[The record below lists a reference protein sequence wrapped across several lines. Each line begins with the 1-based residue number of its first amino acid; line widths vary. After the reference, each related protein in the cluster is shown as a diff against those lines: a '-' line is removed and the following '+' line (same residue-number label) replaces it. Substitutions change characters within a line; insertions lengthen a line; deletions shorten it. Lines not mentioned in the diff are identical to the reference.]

1 MNTGVRALESPF
13 ARIAERAVDY
23 ASLMKPELTGL
34 SVFTA
39 LFGTLLAQGGFVEL
53 RPFLVVFAGT
63 LLVGSG
69 AGTINQF
76 IERRED
82 ALMKRTER
90 RPLPAGRVAAAE
102 ALVLG
107 ALLSVVGIALLFTA
121 GNFISGMTAFVTS
134 ASYLFLYTPLKKV
147 TPAAT
152 FIGGIPGALPPV
164 IGWTVV
170 RNGIGV
176 EAVVLFLILFAWQM
190 PHFYSLA
197 WLYRKDYARAGYAVL
212 TVRDATGVRTARRT
226 VFYSALLVLLGAA
239 TFAAGMTGIVSTV
252 LAIAL
257 GGGMLSLSV
266 QFSRN
271 VRAGT
276 TEERLAVVNRSARR
290 LFFASL
296 VYLPALIICIAA
308 GTL

>member
-1 MNTGVRALESPF
+1 MNTGVRTLESPI

-23 ASLMKPELTGL
+23 ATLMKPELTGL

-39 LFGTLLAQGGFVEL
+39 LFGTFLAQGGVTDL

-76 IERRED
+76 LERRED
-82 ALMKRTER
+82 GMMRRTER
-90 RPLPAGRVAAAE
+90 RPLPAGRLGPAE
-102 ALVLG
+102 ALVIG
-107 ALLSVVGIALLFTA
+107 SLLSVVGVALLFTA
-121 GNFISGMTAFVTS
+121 GNFISGMTAFATS
-134 ASYLFLYTPLKKV
+134 ASYLFLYTPLKKI

-164 IGWTVV
+164 IGWTVAK
-170 RNGIGV
+170 NGIGA

-197 WLYRKDYARAGYAVL
+197 WMYRKDYARAGYAVL
-212 TVRDATGVRTARRT
+212 TVRDATGIRAARRM
-226 VFYSALLVLLGAA
+226 VFYSALLVTLGCALY
-239 TFAAGMTGIVSTV
+239 AAGMTGVASTA
-252 LAIAL
+252 LAVAL
-257 GGGMLSLSV
+257 GGGMLALSV
-266 QFSRN
+266 RFWRN
-271 VRAGT
+271 VRAGVADD
-276 TEERLAVVNRSARR
+276 RVAVVNRSARS

-296 VYLPALIICIAA
+296 IYLPVLIIGIAA
-308 GTL
+308 DTL

>member
-1 MNTGVRALESPF
+1 MNTDVRAFESPF
-13 ARIAERAVDY
+13 ARIAERGVDY

-39 LFGTLLAQGGFVEL
+39 LFGTFLAQGGVADL

-69 AGTINQF
+69 AGTLNQF

-90 RPLPAGRVAAAE
+90 RPLPSGRVTAAE

-107 ALLSVVGIALLFTA
+107 ALLSVVGVALLFTA
-121 GNFISGMTAFVTS
+121 GNFTSGMTAFVTS
-134 ASYLFLYTPLKKV
+134 ASYLFLYTPLKKI

-170 RNGIGV
+170 RDGIGA

-197 WLYRKDYARAGYAVL
+197 WLYRKDYARAGYAIL
-212 TVRDATGVRTARRT
+212 TVRDASGLRTARRT
-226 VFYSALLVLLGAA
+226 VFYSAVLVLLAAA
-239 TFAAGMTGIVSTV
+239 TRATGMTGTVST
-252 LAIAL
+252 LLTLAL
-257 GGGMLSLSV
+257 GGGMLALAV

-271 VRAGT
+271 VRAGV
-276 TEERLAVVNRSARR
+276 TEERLPAVNRSARR

-296 VYLPALIICIAA
+296 IYLPVLIVGIAVD
-308 GTL
+308 TL

>member
-1 MNTGVRALESPF
+1 MNSDVRTFENPL
-13 ARIAERAVDY
+13 ARIAERGVDY

-39 LFGTLLAQGGFVEL
+39 LFGTFLAQGGINDL
-53 RPFLVVFAGT
+53 RPFFVVFAGT

-90 RPLPAGRVAAAE
+90 RPLPAGRVSPAE

-107 ALLSVVGIALLFTA
+107 TLLSVVGIALLFTA
-121 GNFISGMTAFVTS
+121 GNFISGMAAFLTS

-170 RNGIGV
+170 KNGIGA

-190 PHFYSLA
+190 PHFFSLA
-197 WLYRKDYARAGYAVL
+197 WLYRKDYSRAGYAVL
-212 TVRDATGVRTARRT
+212 TVRDSTGLRASRRT
-226 VFYSALLVLLGAA
+226 VFYSALLIPLGAA
-239 TFAAGMTGIVSTV
+239 TFAAGMTGAASAAVAV
-252 LAIAL
+252 AL
-257 GGGMLSLSV
+257 GAGMLALAVRFHRSI
-266 QFSRN
+266 
-271 VRAGT
+271 RAGV
-276 TEERLAVVNRSARR
+276 TEERQTLVNRNARR

-296 VYLPALIICIAA
+296 VYLPVLIISIAA
-308 GTL
+308 DKV

>member
-1 MNTGVRALESPF
+1 MNAGVRTFEHPI
-13 ARIAERAVDY
+13 ARLAERAVDY

-39 LFGTLLAQGGFVEL
+39 LFGTFLAQGGVTDI

-69 AGTINQF
+69 AGTINQY

-82 ALMKRTER
+82 AMMRRTER
-90 RPLPAGRVAAAE
+90 RPLPAGRLGAAE
-102 ALVLG
+102 ALVIG
-107 ALLSVVGIALLFTA
+107 SLLSVVGIALLFTA
-121 GNFISGMTAFVTS
+121 GNSISGMTAFVTS
-134 ASYLFLYTPLKKV
+134 ASYLFLYTPLKKI

-164 IGWTVV
+164 IGWTVAK
-170 RNGIGV
+170 NGIGA

-212 TVRDATGVRTARRT
+212 TVRDATGLRAARRT
-226 VFYSALLVLLGAA
+226 VFYSALLVPLGAA
-239 TFAAGMTGIVSTV
+239 MYATGMAGISSTI
-252 LAIAL
+252 LATVL
-257 GGGMLSLSV
+257 GGGMLALAV
-266 QFSRN
+266 RFRRD
-271 VRAGT
+271 VRAGVSAD
-276 TEERLAVVNRSARR
+276 RVAVVNRSARR

-296 VYLPALIICIAA
+296 IYLPVLIIGIAA
-308 GTL
+308 DTI